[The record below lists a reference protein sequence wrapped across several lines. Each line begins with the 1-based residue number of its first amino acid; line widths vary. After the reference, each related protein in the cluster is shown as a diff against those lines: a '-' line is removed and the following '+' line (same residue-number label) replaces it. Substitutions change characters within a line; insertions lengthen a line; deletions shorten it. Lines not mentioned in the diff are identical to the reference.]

1 MLPKPSRMEV
11 ENIEISKVA
20 GANRETRLDPVIHEA
35 EVAIQ
40 LDGRTRQRLFCLP
53 TDLEELALGYLM
65 SRGISTSDVEIEWK
79 ANKILVSAERTGKVK
94 SQKVTSQLRI
104 TEREVFDFIKRL
116 DDNSPLFK
124 KTGGTHVVGIFHGSR
139 AFFIED
145 VSRHCAID
153 KIIGLSLKKGI
164 ELSQSVLVTSC
175 RQTLSTIRKAIF
187 ARIPIV
193 ITISAPTDLAIESA
207 TLSDITLVGFA
218 RDRQF
223 NIYSHD
229 WRILRNSH

>member
-1 MLPKPSRMEV
+1 MEI
-11 ENIEISKVA
+11 ENIEICKVA
-20 GANRETRLDPVIHEA
+20 GANRETRLDSVIHEA
-35 EVAIQ
+35 EVAIK
-40 LDGRTRQRLFCLP
+40 LDGRIRQRLFCLP

-65 SRGISTSDVEIEWK
+65 SRGISTSDVGIECK
-79 ANKILVSAERTGKVK
+79 ANKISVSAKRTGMLKP
-94 SQKVTSQLRI
+94 QKVTLQLRI

-124 KTGGTHVVGIFHGSR
+124 KTGGTHVVGIFHGSH
-139 AFFIED
+139 AVFVED

-153 KIIGLSLKKGI
+153 KIIGLSLKQGI

-175 RQTLSTIRKAIF
+175 RQTLSTMRKAIF

-193 ITISAPTDLAIESA
+193 ITISAPTDLAIKVSH
-207 TLSDITLVGFA
+207 LSGITLVGFA
-218 RDRQF
+218 RDLQF

>member
-1 MLPKPSRMEV
+1 MEI
-11 ENIEISKVA
+11 ENIEICKVA
-20 GANRETRLDPVIHEA
+20 GANRETRLDSVIHEA
-35 EVAIQ
+35 EVAIK

-65 SRGISTSDVEIEWK
+65 SRGISTSDVGIEWK
-79 ANKILVSAERTGKVK
+79 ANKISVSAERTGTFKPK
-94 SQKVTSQLRI
+94 KVTSQLRI
-104 TEREVFDFIKRL
+104 TEHEVFNFIKRL

-139 AFFIED
+139 AVFVED
-145 VSRHCAID
+145 ISRHCAID
-153 KIIGLSLKKGI
+153 KIIGLSLKQGI

-187 ARIPIV
+187 AQIPIV

-207 TLSDITLVGFA
+207 HLSDITLVGFV
-218 RDRQF
+218 RGCQF

-229 WRILRNSH
+229 WRILRNYH

>member
-1 MLPKPSRMEV
+1 MEV

-20 GANRETRLDPVIHEA
+20 GANRETRLDSVVHEA
-35 EVAIQ
+35 EVVIQ
-40 LDGRTRQRLFCLP
+40 IDGRTRKRLFCLP
-53 TDLEELALGYLM
+53 TDIEELAVGYLM
-65 SRGISTSDVEIEWK
+65 STGIAVSDVEIEWT
-79 ANKILVSAERTGKVK
+79 ADKISVSVKKTGKVK
-94 SQKVTSQLRI
+94 HRKITSQLGI
-104 TEREVFDFIKRL
+104 TENEVFDFIKRL
-116 DDNSPLFK
+116 DENSPLFK
-124 KTGGTHVVGIFHGSR
+124 KTGGTHVVGIFHGSC
-139 AFFIED
+139 AVFIED

-164 ELSQSVLVTSC
+164 ELSQSILVTSC

-187 ARIPIV
+187 AQIPIV

-207 TLSDITLVGFA
+207 RLSDITLVGFA